1 MLRAVG
7 LVDQWRKIEA
17 SLPAEWTDVRLKL
30 TVADD
35 ARCDRAA
42 ALLGPLMPGRFGK
55 EIRFFAG
62 RRGAG
67 PGVQAISRL
76 LRRLD
81 AEGID
86 GALELVGTGAP
97 EAVRAQEPERTVVE
111 AWEAAL
117 ATLPDDWTDLYC
129 ELELRSS
136 DHFERAALLMAPLN
150 PARFGGT
157 PGFRFRVARQFG
169 YGAAPE
175 MARRCLTRLDEARI
189 PGDVRILRA
198 LSDTK
203 PVATQGPVWYVG
215 GRSV

>member
-1 MLRAVG
+1 MLRAVR
-7 LVDQWRKIEA
+7 LVDEWQRIEA
-17 SLPAEWTDVRLKL
+17 GLPEGWSDVRLRL
-30 TVADD
+30 VVEDD
-35 ARCDRAA
+35 AEADRAA
-42 ALLGPLMPGRFGK
+42 ALLGPLMPGRLGK

-62 RRGAG
+62 RHGAG
-67 PGVQAISRL
+67 PGLEAVRRL

-81 AEGID
+81 EEGIE

-97 EAVRAQEPERTVVE
+97 AAAAAAARAASLAE
-111 AWEAAL
+111 AWDAAV
-117 ATLPDDWTDLYC
+117 ATLPDDWSDLYC

-136 DHFERAALLMAPLN
+136 DHFDPAALATAPLN

-157 PGFRFRVARQFG
+157 PGFRFRVAHRFG

-175 MARRCLTRLDEARI
+175 MARRCLARLDEAGI
-189 PGDVRILRA
+189 PGEVRILRA

-215 GRSV
+215 GRAV